1 MVTLEVDNRSH
12 EEIDYAILKQ
22 VEIFINRTLEVEG
35 FGSDIP
41 KEISF
46 SLVTPEE
53 IHQLNRDYRQ
63 VDRETDV
70 LSFPMLEFPEDRDM
84 LIYDMGIPVMLGD
97 IIISL
102 AQAKKQAEEYGNTL
116 EREICYLTV
125 HSVLHLLGYDHMI
138 EEDKKEMRAREK
150 KIMGDR
156 D

>member
-1 MVTLEVDNRSH
+1 MVTVEVDNRSH

-35 FGSDIP
+35 FVSDIP

-53 IHQLNRDYRQ
+53 IHQLNHDYRQ

-84 LIYDMGIPVMLGD
+84 LLYDMGIPVMLGD

-156 D
+156 N

>member
-35 FGSDIP
+35 FASDIP

-150 KIMGDR
+150 KIMGDQ